1 MKMESA
7 LPFVAMVIQQLAQV
21 GLMVASKAVTSAGLT
36 TFTFTFYSSALS
48 TLILIPLSFLVH
60 RSALPPLWPTFLH
73 GFFLLGLMGFL
84 MQVLTL
90 QGLVYS
96 SPLLSSAILQL
107 IPGFTFILAVIL
119 RMETFAYKSLS
130 TVAKTIGTLV
140 SIIGALVATLY
151 KGPDVFQRP
160 LNSILATPHSL
171 NQSFAWVIGG
181 LLTMISSLIAS
192 VFIISQAFV
201 LRKYPAEL
209 IVMLFYSCGVTVLC
223 VSFSLATERDLSS
236 WIINSRSAILALMYS
251 AVFGNVFQVSINSWC
266 VKKRG
271 PLFVVMFHPLGV
283 VFAMAASLFMGETIH
298 VGSLVGS
305 AIIVLG
311 FYSVVWG
318 KAKEWKM
325 EEKRLSPNGNN
336 MPLLQDTADDPE
348 VNL

>member
-7 LPFVAMVIQQLAQV
+7 VPFVAMVIQQIAQV
-21 GLMVASKAVTSAGLT
+21 GLMVASKVVTSAGLA
-36 TFTFTFYSSALS
+36 TFTFVFYSSFLS
-48 TLILIPLSFLVH
+48 TLILIPLSFFLH
-60 RSALPPLWPTFLH
+60 RSALPPFWPTFLH
-73 GFFLLGLMGFL
+73 GFFLLGGMGFF

-90 QGLVYS
+90 VGLLYS
-96 SPLLSSAILQL
+96 SPLLSTAILQL
-107 IPGFTFILAVIL
+107 IPGFTFILAVLL
-119 RMETFAYKSLS
+119 RMETFEYKSLR
-130 TVAKTIGTLV
+130 TAAKTIGTLV

-151 KGPDVFQRP
+151 QGPDV
-160 LNSILATPHSL
+160 LNSTLATPHHHFL
-171 NQSFAWVIGG
+171 NQSSAWIIGG
-181 LLTMISSLIAS
+181 LLTIISSLITS

-201 LRKYPAEL
+201 LKKYPAEL

-223 VSFSLATERDLSS
+223 LVVSLITQRDLSS
-236 WIINSRSAILALMYS
+236 WIINSRPGILALMYS
-251 AVFGNVFQVSINSWC
+251 AVFGSVFQVCISSWC

-283 VFAMAASLFMGETIH
+283 VFAMASGFFMGETIH

-318 KAKEWKM
+318 KAKEWRK
-325 EEKRLSPNGNN
+325 EEKILGSSSNK
-336 MPLLQDTADDPE
+336 MPLLQDPE

>member
-1 MKMESA
+1 MESA
-7 LPFVAMVIQQLAQV
+7 VPFIAMVIQQLAQV
-21 GLMVASKAVTSAGLT
+21 GLMVACKVVTSAGLT
-36 TFTFTFYSSALS
+36 TFTFTFYSSFLS
-48 TLILIPLSFLVH
+48 TLILIPLSFFLH

-73 GFFLLGLMGFL
+73 GFFLLGVMGFL

-90 QGLVYS
+90 VGLLYS
-96 SPLLSSAILQL
+96 SPLLSTAILQL

-119 RMETFAYKSLS
+119 RMETFEYKSLS

-151 KGPDVFQRP
+151 KGPDVLVSP
-160 LNSILATPHSL
+160 LNSILATPHFL
-171 NQSFAWVIGG
+171 NQPSAWVIGG
-181 LLTMISSLIAS
+181 LLTIISSLIAS
-192 VFIISQAFV
+192 VFIISQAYV
-201 LRKYPAEL
+201 LKKYPAEL
-209 IVMLFYSCGVTVLC
+209 IVMLFYSCGVTIIC
-223 VSFSLATERDLSS
+223 AFVSLITERELSS
-236 WIINSRSAILALMYS
+236 WIINSQSAILALMYS

-283 VFAMAASLFMGETIH
+283 VIAMAASLFMGETIH

-325 EEKRLSPNGNN
+325 EEKSVGPNNNN
-336 MPLLQDTADDPE
+336 MPLLQDKADDPE
-348 VNL
+348 VHL